1 MRDIKFRAW
10 DKEKNKMI
18 YSDETYPRNVYKFDF
33 EILKD
38 YKFTLNKMTDRFNV
52 VDEEGDDYYIET
64 YSPVDADTMQY
75 TGLKDKNGKEIYEGD
90 ILSYK
95 HIVYTDCSKTEIK
108 EIEDE
113 AFIEII
119 NYAPIASVVKAHSE
133 NVKCFG
139 HDTINNQFLIIDLK
153 SDEVEVIGNIY
164 ENPDLLKEIDDEK

>member
-1 MRDIKFRAW
+1 MKDIKFRAW

-18 YSDETYPRNVYKFDF
+18 YSDETYPRSVYKFDF

-90 ILSYK
+90 ILLCC
-95 HIVYTDCSKTEIK
+95 DLEINGTVFFN
-108 EIEDE
+108 EGCFRVQWENCIEDLC
-113 AFIEII
+113 
-119 NYAPIASVVKAHSE
+119 E
-133 NVKCFG
+133 NCDVY
-139 HDTINNQFLIIDLK
+139 
-153 SDEVEVIGNIY
+153 EVIGNIH
-164 ENPDLLKEIDDEK
+164 ENPELMK